1 MSSLLFKQGEI
12 ECAYYMKTGHC
23 KYGITCKYHHP
34 QMPGLSVAAPA
45 RPSYAAVQSSV
56 PTPEQYGG
64 DTTNYGVPI
73 PPLFP
78 GSYV

>member
-1 MSSLLFKQGEI
+1 
-12 ECAYYMKTGHC
+12 MKTGHC
-23 KYGITCKYHHP
+23 KFSITCKHHHP
-34 QMPGLSVAAPA
+34 QMHGVSVAAPA